1 MSTPLP
7 SAGFTPAET
16 LAEADETFWTATTEG
31 RLLLPRC
38 ESCATVFWYPR
49 PFCPRCGGR
58 DVTWF
63 QASGEATVYTYT
75 VVRKARG
82 EYRELTPY
90 VVAYVELAE
99 GPRILT
105 NIVGCDP
112 AEVRVGQ
119 PVTLLFDA
127 PAPAG
132 DDGEGVRARLYRFR
146 PAG

>member
-7 SAGFTPAET
+7 PADFPP
-16 LAEADETFWTATTEG
+16 DETFWTATAEG

-38 ESCATVFWYPR
+38 ESCATVIWYPR

-63 QASGEATVYTYT
+63 PASGEATVYSYT

-82 EYRELTPY
+82 EYRDLTPY

-112 AEVRVGQ
+112 SEVIIGQ
-119 PVTLLFDA
+119 PVTLVFDA
-127 PAPAG
+127 PK
-132 DDGEGVRARLYRFR
+132 EGAAARLYRFR
-146 PAG
+146 PLPAHDDANP

>member
-1 MSTPLP
+1 MPPADFTP
-7 SAGFTPAET
+7 AGFTPAG
-16 LAEADETFWTATTEG
+16 ADETFWTATTEG

-38 ESCATVFWYPR
+38 ESCATVIWYPR

-58 DVTWF
+58 DVMWF
-63 QASGEATVYTYT
+63 PASGEATVYSYT

-82 EYRELTPY
+82 GYRELTPY

-112 AEVRVGQ
+112 SEVGIGQ
-119 PVTLLFDA
+119 AVTLVFDA
-127 PAPAG
+127 PAAAAE
-132 DDGEGVRARLYRFR
+132 DGGVRARLYRFR
-146 PAG
+146 PAD